1 MKQTTDES
9 PLNPEQLNAV
19 THGEGPLLIIAGAG
33 TGKTKVI
40 THRIANL
47 IENGVNPNQILAL
60 TFTEKAA
67 GEMEERVDRLVPY
80 GYSNVW
86 ISTFHSFGDRVLR
99 DNALEIGLTP
109 DFKVLSEAERIIF
122 LKEHLFELPL
132 NYYRPL
138 GNPTKYISAITG
150 LISRLKDED
159 VGTEEYVAYVEELKK
174 SGVRS

>member
-1 MKQTTDES
+1 MQLLTDEI
-9 PLNPEQLNAV
+9 PLNPEQLIAV
-19 THGEGPLLIIAGAG
+19 THGDGPLLIIAGAG

-40 THRIANL
+40 THRIAHL
-47 IENGVNPNQILAL
+47 IEKGVNPNQILAL

-99 DNALEIGLTP
+99 DNAIEIGLFP

-122 LKEHLFELPL
+122 LQDNLFELPL

-138 GNPTKYISAITG
+138 GNPTKYLSAITK

-159 VGTEEYVAYVEELKK
+159 VGVE
-174 SGVRS
+174 GD